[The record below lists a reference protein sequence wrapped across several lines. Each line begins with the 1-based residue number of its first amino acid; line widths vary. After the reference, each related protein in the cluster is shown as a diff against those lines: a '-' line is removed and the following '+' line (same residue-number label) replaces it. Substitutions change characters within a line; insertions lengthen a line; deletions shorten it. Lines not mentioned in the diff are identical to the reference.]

1 MRILLSFLQDLEPEP
16 HPIPAYRFWTY
27 YIKNGIEEA
36 GMSWTEIPG
45 LDWAAGLVPYENDP
59 ALQQWKQ
66 RAWEKT
72 INHIK
77 ANRGQI
83 DVFLCYLYPKQIDTE
98 AIKQIKAM
106 GIPCVNFYCDHV
118 RSFSKLPRQFK
129 VFDLVWVPEFEAL
142 HLYQNAGVP
151 HINLPMPMWVDPQYR
166 DFNEQETDIISFI
179 GSKDDLRA
187 QLLADAIARGIPIQI
202 RGHGWNDDTNKAAVL
217 QSPSNPSSK
226 IKNQLNLLRNAG
238 IKGFVAYHF
247 QRNKKVTPADIPFEY
262 IYEKPGFDEYIRLSR
277 ESVVTLGIN
286 RVPTFNTFGKD
297 IITYSRLRDLEAP
310 MLGACY
316 LTEYTAGLTQLYDL
330 GADMETYTNADEL
343 VYKCRELIA
352 SENKRKELRIKGQQ
366 RALNSHSIPQ
376 SLQLIKTRLFS

>member
-1 MRILLSFLQDLEPEP
+1 LRILLSFLQDNGGQP

-27 YIKNGIEEA
+27 YIKNGIQEA
-36 GMSWTEIPG
+36 GMQWTEIPG

-59 ALQQWKQ
+59 ALQQWQ
-66 RAWEKT
+66 QQAWEKT
-72 INHIK
+72 IKHIE

-83 DVFLCYLYPKQIDTE
+83 DVFLCYLYPKQIDTG
-98 AIKQIKAM
+98 AIKRIKAM
-106 GIPCVNFYCDHV
+106 GIPCVNFYCDNV
-118 RSFSKLPRQFK
+118 RSFTKLPHQFK

-151 HINLPMPMWVDPQYR
+151 YINLPMPMWVDPQYR
-166 DFNEQETDIISFI
+166 HFNEQETDIISFI

-187 QLLADAIARGIPIQI
+187 QLLADAITRGLPIQI
-202 RGHGWNDDTNKAAVL
+202 RGNGWNDTSKPTVHSM
-217 QSPSNPSSK
+217 SPSPSSK
-226 IKNQLNLLRNAG
+226 IKNQFNLLRNAG

-247 QRNKKVTPADIPFEY
+247 QRNKKAIPVDIPVENIFK
-262 IYEKPGFDEYIRLSR
+262 KPGFDEYIRLSR
-277 ESVVTLGIN
+277 ESMVTLGIN

-316 LTEYTAGLTQLYDL
+316 LTEYTAGLPQLYDL
-330 GADMETYTNADEL
+330 GTDIEIYANADEL
-343 VYKCRELIA
+343 VYKSKELA
-352 SENKRKELRIKGQQ
+352 SSKSRRKELRIKGQQ

>member
-1 MRILLSFLQDLEPEP
+1 LRILLSFLQDNGGQP
-16 HPIPAYRFWTY
+16 HAIPAYRFWTY

-36 GMSWTEIPG
+36 GMQWTEIPG

-66 RAWEKT
+66 QAWEKT

-83 DVFLCYLYPKQIDTE
+83 DVFLCYLYPKQIDTG

-106 GIPCVNFYCDHV
+106 GVPCVNFYCDNV
-118 RSFSKLPRQFK
+118 RSFTKLPRQFK

-142 HLYQNAGVP
+142 HLYQTAGVP

-166 DFNEQETDIISFI
+166 DFNRQEIDVISFI

-187 QLLADAIARGIPIQI
+187 QLLADAIAGGIPIQI
-202 RGHGWNDDTNKAAVL
+202 RGNGWNDDTNEPAIKPPL
-217 QSPSNPSSK
+217 QSPSSK
-226 IKNQLNLLRNAG
+226 MKNQFNLLRNVG
-238 IKGFVAYHF
+238 INGFVAYHRK
-247 QRNKKVTPADIPFEY
+247 RNEKLTEAHIPAGNIL
-262 IYEKPGFDEYIRLSR
+262 EKPDFDEYIRLSR
-277 ESVVTLGIN
+277 QSCITLGIN
-286 RVPTFNTFGKD
+286 RVPTFSKHMV
-297 IITYSRLRDLEAP
+297 TYSRLRDLEAP

-316 LTEYTAGLTQLYDL
+316 LTEYTAGLAQLYDL
-330 GADMETYTNADEL
+330 GTDMETYTNADEL
-343 VYKCRELIA
+343 VYKCTELIA
-352 SENKRKELRIKGQQ
+352 SKNKRKELRIKGQQ
-366 RALNSHSIPQ
+366 RALTTHSIPQ